1 MVKKRTRLEV
11 IKDLLL
17 VLRNEHK
24 VKITH
29 LIYKSNLS
37 SGSIRPYIDDLVK
50 NGLIEEVDNS
60 GKKYYQITQKGNKF
74 LEDFNR
80 IMVFSE
86 SYGLE

>member
-1 MVKKRTRLEV
+1 MVKKRTKLEV
-11 IKDLLL
+11 IRDLLM
-17 VLRNEHK
+17 VLRNEHR

-37 SGSIRPYIDDLVK
+37 SGSIKSYIDELMK
-50 NGLIEEVDNS
+50 NNLIEEINNS

-74 LEDFNR
+74 LEDFNK

-86 SYGLE
+86 SYGLG

>member
-1 MVKKRTRLEV
+1 MVRKRTKLEV
-11 IKDLLL
+11 IKDILI

-37 SGSIRPYIDDLVK
+37 SGSIKFYIDELMKNNLV
-50 NGLIEEVDNS
+50 EEVDNS

-74 LEDFNR
+74 LEDFNK

>member
-11 IKDLLL
+11 IKDLLV
-17 VLRNEHK
+17 VLRNDRN

-37 SGSIRPYIDDLVK
+37 SGSIKSYVDELIK
-50 NGLIEEVDNS
+50 NNLIEEINNS
-60 GKKYYQITQKGNKF
+60 GKKHYQITQKGNKF
-74 LEDFNR
+74 LEDFNK
-80 IMVFSE
+80 IMIFSE

>member
-1 MVKKRTRLEV
+1 MKKRTKLEV
-11 IKDLLL
+11 IKDILM
-17 VLRNEHK
+17 VLRNERK

-37 SGSIRPYIDDLVK
+37 SGSIKSYIIDLLK
-50 NGLIEEVDNS
+50 NNLVEEVDNS
-60 GKKYYQITQKGNKF
+60 GKRYYQITQKGNTF
-74 LEDFNR
+74 LEDFNK

>member
-11 IKDLLL
+11 IKDLLM
-17 VLRNEHK
+17 VLRNDRK

-37 SGSIRPYIDDLVK
+37 SGSIKLYIDELMK
-50 NGLIEEVDNS
+50 NGLIEEVNDS
-60 GKKYYQITQKGNKF
+60 GKKCYQITTKGNKF
-74 LEDFNR
+74 LEDFR
-80 IMVFSE
+80 KIMVFSE

>member
-1 MVKKRTRLEV
+1 MVKKRTKLEV
-11 IKDLLL
+11 IKDILI
-17 VLRNEHK
+17 VLRSEHK

-37 SGSIRPYIDDLVK
+37 SGSIKSYINNLIK
-50 NGLIEEVDNS
+50 NGLMDEVNNS

-74 LEDFNR
+74 LEDFNK